1 MQVKEIF
8 TREWYSVTP
17 DDNLVHAAQAMKRHN
32 VGVLPV
38 VRDDR
43 LLGVITDRDICV
55 EAVSA
60 ACDPHQCQVRD
71 FMTAEPITIAPEA
84 SLEDAANL
92 MARQQ
97 VRRLPV
103 TDQGR
108 LVGMISVGDLAVNCV
123 DDGVLANLL
132 RKLSQ
137 PVRSEG
143 HVAAGGEKQR

>member
-1 MQVKEIF
+1 MQVKDIF
-8 TREWYSVTP
+8 TKDIYSITP

-32 VGVLPV
+32 VGILPV

-60 ACDPHQCQVRD
+60 ACDPHQCLVRD
-71 FMTAEPITIAPEA
+71 YMTAEPITIAPEA
-84 SLEDAANL
+84 SLEEAANL
-92 MARQQ
+92 MAQHQ

-108 LVGMISVGDLAVNCV
+108 LLGMVSLGDLAVNCV
-123 DDGVLANLL
+123 DNGVLANTL

-137 PVRSEG
+137 PVRSEM
-143 HVAAGGEKQR
+143 HAATGAQTQR